1 MKKVAAAVLSV
12 LFLSGAVQA
21 QEGAGMSAPVAV
33 KPAYNFG
40 DHRSSTLA
48 GKAWKALEDKDLEG
62 VLVYS
67 NKCIDMYKANA
78 VKMQADLKEYPAGD
92 DQKVFSFWA
101 LNDIA
106 TVLFIQGEAYRQAG
120 KMEEAK
126 AAYNRVINEFSFGQ
140 TWDVGNKA
148 FWKPAEAAKDKLDMM
163 AQGLSLDFGNMS
175 SSAIVGKAWEAM
187 AKKDMK
193 SLEAYVKK
201 NLDMYGAK
209 AKEMQA
215 SLKEF
220 PWESPEKIHSYWA
233 LNDVGTSLFILGQAY
248 RNEGKNAEALATFKQ
263 LAADYGYS
271 QCWDTQGWFWKP
283 AEAAQQQIIELEA
296 VK

>member
-1 MKKVAAAVLSV
+1 MKKLVSLTVSA
-12 LFLSGAVQA
+12 LFLAGAAQA
-21 QEGAGMSAPVAV
+21 QQGAGMSAPFAV
-33 KPAYNFG
+33 KAAYNFG

-48 GKAWKALEDKDLEG
+48 TKAWQALDAKDLEG

-67 NKCIDMYKANA
+67 NKCVDMYKANA
-78 VKMQADLKEYPAGD
+78 VAMQAGLTAYPAGD

-106 TVLFIQGEAYRQAG
+106 TVLYIQGEAYRQAG
-120 KMEEAK
+120 KMDEAK
-126 AAYNRVINEFSFGQ
+126 KAFGRVVNEFSFGQ
-140 TWDVGNKA
+140 AWDPGKKI
-148 FWKPAEAAKDKLDMM
+148 FWKPAEAAREKISMIEKGID
-163 AQGLSLDFGNMS
+163 LDFGDMS
-175 SSAIVGKAWEAM
+175 SSTIVKKAWDAM
-187 AKKDMK
+187 AKKD
-193 SLEAYVKK
+193 LEGLSAYVKK
-201 NLDMYGAK
+201 NLDLYGAK

-220 PWESPEKIHSYWA
+220 PWESPEKIHTYWA

-248 RNEGKNAEALATFKQ
+248 RNAGKNAEALATFKQ

-271 QCWDTQGWFWKP
+271 QCWDPQGWFWKP

-296 VK
+296 IK